1 MLGLPSTTEVG
12 RRIPKEAFYGRLKL
26 SAALRQSFIDEVER
40 FVIANSIKTS
50 TTGIPDG
57 ERVHEVLVVEVA
69 LKARRVPEEV
79 LALVARANPHK
90 LLFARTFN
98 DEVRL
103 AVMLKEIAV
112 GEWRS
117 VENVSLTLKATS
129 MDGVWDSIASQVAYG
144 DTGSETATVDERF
157 AADAKLKALR
167 EELAKTEARG
177 RKEKQSARKNAL
189 FDQVQG
195 LKRQIADIE
204 RGRCGQ

>member
-12 RRIPKEAFYGRLKL
+12 RRIPKEAFYNHLRVN
-26 SAALRQSFIDEVER
+26 AALRQSFIDNIER

-79 LALVARANPHK
+79 LALVAQANPHK
-90 LLFARTFN
+90 LLFACTFN
-98 DEVRL
+98 EEVCL
-103 AVMLKEIAV
+103 AVMLKRIAV
-112 GEWRS
+112 GEWQGIKDA
-117 VENVSLTLKATS
+117 SLPLKATS

-144 DTGSETATVDERF
+144 DTGSEAATVEERF
-157 AADAKLKALR
+157 AADAKIKALR

-177 RKEKQSARKNAL
+177 RKEKQPARKNAL